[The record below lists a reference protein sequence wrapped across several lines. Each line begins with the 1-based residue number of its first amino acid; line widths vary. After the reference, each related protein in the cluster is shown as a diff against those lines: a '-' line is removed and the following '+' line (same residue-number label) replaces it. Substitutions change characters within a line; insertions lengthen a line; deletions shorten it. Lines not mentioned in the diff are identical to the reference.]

1 MPATSFAGLALVALV
16 GFAVPLVLGFVPA
29 LRLPSVVLEI
39 VVGILIGPS
48 VLHWVTVDQPIAI
61 VSLIGLALLLFLSGL
76 ELDLDRL
83 RGRVLRVTGLAF
95 LLSFGIALVVGY
107 GLGALGLIH
116 APLLVAIILVAT
128 SLGIVIPLLKDA
140 GEVSSDFG
148 QLTIAG
154 ASIADFGAI
163 ILLSLFFSRQ
173 ATGIGAQLVLLGGF
187 ALLAVVVA
195 IALTRTE
202 RSMRLSTVLL
212 RLQDTT
218 AQIRVRGAF
227 VLLVAFAAFAER
239 LGLEVILGTF
249 IAGAILALVDRDQ
262 MMTHGQFRTKL
273 EAVGFGIFIPIFFVT
288 SGIRFDL
295 AALLAHPSTIVL
307 VPVFLVALL
316 VIRGVPA
323 LLYRPL
329 VGGRRTIVA
338 GLLQA
343 TSLPFIVAASQIGL
357 ELGVLSQA
365 TAAALIATGLLSVL
379 VFPLGALLLLRGAQP
394 LPASSQP
401 SAMGHQVQVES

>member
-16 GFAVPLVLGFVPA
+16 GFAVPLLLGFVPA
-29 LRLPSVVLEI
+29 LRLPAVVLEI

-61 VSLIGLALLLFLSGL
+61 VSLLGLALLLFLSGL

-95 LLSFGIALVVGY
+95 LLSFVIALVVGY

-140 GEVSSDFG
+140 GEISSDFG

-187 ALLAVVVA
+187 ALLAIVVT

-329 VGGRRTIVA
+329 VGGRRTLVA

-357 ELGVLSQA
+357 ELGMLSQA

-401 SAMGHQVQVES
+401 SAVGHQVQVES

>member
-1 MPATSFAGLALVALV
+1 MPAASFTGLALVALV

-95 LLSFGIALVVGY
+95 LLSFVIALVIGY

-140 GEVSSDFG
+140 GEISSDFG

-173 ATGIGAQLVLLGGF
+173 GSGIGAQLVLLGGF

-357 ELGVLSQA
+357 ELGVLTQA

-379 VFPLGALLLLRGAQP
+379 IFPLGALSILRPAQP
-394 LPASSQP
+394 LPVSSQP
-401 SAMGHQVQVES
+401 SAMGHQVQAES

>member
-16 GFAVPLVLGFVPA
+16 GFVVPLV
-29 LRLPSVVLEI
+29 
-39 VVGILIGPS
+39 
-48 VLHWVTVDQPIAI
+48 
-61 VSLIGLALLLFLSGL
+61 
-76 ELDLDRL
+76 LDLDRL

-140 GEVSSDFG
+140 GEISSDFG

-173 ATGIGAQLVLLGGF
+173 GSGIGAQLVLLGGF

-212 RLQDTT
+212 RLQ
-218 AQIRVRGAF
+218 G
-227 VLLVAFAAFAER
+227 
-239 LGLEVILGTF
+239 
-249 IAGAILALVDRDQ
+249 
-262 MMTHGQFRTKL
+262 
-273 EAVGFGIFIPIFFVT
+273 
-288 SGIRFDL
+288 
-295 AALLAHPSTIVL
+295 
-307 VPVFLVALL
+307 
-316 VIRGVPA
+316 
-323 LLYRPL
+323 
-329 VGGRRTIVA
+329 
-338 GLLQA
+338 
-343 TSLPFIVAASQIGL
+343 
-357 ELGVLSQA
+357 
-365 TAAALIATGLLSVL
+365 
-379 VFPLGALLLLRGAQP
+379 
-394 LPASSQP
+394 
-401 SAMGHQVQVES
+401 

>member
-1 MPATSFAGLALVALV
+1 MPVTSFAGLALVALV

-29 LRLPSVVLEI
+29 LRLPSVVFEI

-140 GEVSSDFG
+140 GEISSDFG

-187 ALLAVVVA
+187 ALLAIVVT

-323 LLYRPL
+323 VLYRPL
-329 VGGRRTIVA
+329 VGGRRTLVA

-357 ELGVLSQA
+357 ELGVLTKA

>member
-1 MPATSFAGLALVALV
+1 
-16 GFAVPLVLGFVPA
+16 
-29 LRLPSVVLEI
+29 
-39 VVGILIGPS
+39 
-48 VLHWVTVDQPIAI
+48 
-61 VSLIGLALLLFLSGL
+61 
-76 ELDLDRL
+76 
-83 RGRVLRVTGLAF
+83 
-95 LLSFGIALVVGY
+95 VVGY

-140 GEVSSDFG
+140 GEISSDFG
-148 QLTIAG
+148 QLAIAG

-173 ATGIGAQLVLLGGF
+173 GSGIGAQLVLLGGF
-187 ALLAVVVA
+187 ALLAIVVA

-227 VLLVAFAAFAER
+227 VLLVAFAAFAQW

-357 ELGVLSQA
+357 ELGVLTQA

-379 VFPLGALLLLRGAQP
+379 IFPLGALSLLRRAQP
-394 LPASSQP
+394 LAASSQP
-401 SAMGHQVQVES
+401 SAMDHQVQAET

>member
-1 MPATSFAGLALVALV
+1 MPVTSFAGLALVALV

-140 GEVSSDFG
+140 GEISSDFG

-187 ALLAVVVA
+187 ALLAIVVT

-323 LLYRPL
+323 VLYRPL
-329 VGGRRTIVA
+329 VGGRRTLVA

-379 VFPLGALLLLRGAQP
+379 IFPLGALLLLRGAQP

>member
-83 RGRVLRVTGLAF
+83 RVRVLRVAGLAF

-107 GLGALGLIH
+107 GLEVLGLIH

-140 GEVSSDFG
+140 GAISSDFG

-173 ATGIGAQLVLLGGF
+173 ATGIGAQVVLLGGF
-187 ALLAVVVA
+187 ALLAIVVT

-212 RLQDTT
+212 GLQDTT

-295 AALLAHPSTIVL
+295 AALLAHPSTIAL
-307 VPVFLVALL
+307 VPVFPVALL
-316 VIRGVPA
+316 VIRGLPA

-329 VGGRRTIVA
+329 VGGQRRIVA

-343 TSLPFIVAASQIGL
+343 TSLPFIVAASPIGL
-357 ELGVLSQA
+357 ELGVLGTA

-379 VFPLGALLLLRGAQP
+379 IFPLGALSLLRRAQP
-394 LPASSQP
+394 APVSGQP
-401 SAMGHQVQVES
+401 SAMGHQVQ

>member
-1 MPATSFAGLALVALV
+1 LALVALV
-16 GFAVPLVLGFVPA
+16 GFAVPLLLGFVPA
-29 LRLPSVVLEI
+29 LRLPAVVLEI

-61 VSLIGLALLLFLSGL
+61 VSLLGLALLLFLSGL

-95 LLSFGIALVVGY
+95 LLSFVIALVVGY

-140 GEVSSDFG
+140 GEISSDFG

-202 RSMRLSTVLL
+202 RSMQLSSVLL

-295 AALLAHPSTIVL
+295 AALLAHPSTIAL

-357 ELGVLSQA
+357 ELGVLTQA

-379 VFPLGALLLLRGAQP
+379 IFPLGALSILRRAQP
-394 LPASSQP
+394 VPAGSPP
-401 SAMGHQVQVES
+401 SAMGQQVQAES

>member
-140 GEVSSDFG
+140 GEISSDFG
-148 QLTIAG
+148 QLATAG

-195 IALTRTE
+195 IVITRTE

-295 AALLAHPSTIVL
+295 AALLAHPSTIAL

-323 LLYRPL
+323 VLYRPL
-329 VGGRRTIVA
+329 VGGRRTLVA

-357 ELGVLSQA
+357 ELGVLTQA

-379 VFPLGALLLLRGAQP
+379 IFPLGALSLLRRAQ
-394 LPASSQP
+394 LVPAGSQP
-401 SAMGHQVQVES
+401 SAMGQQVQAES

>member
-128 SLGIVIPLLKDA
+128 SLGIVLPLLKDA
-140 GEVSSDFG
+140 GEISSDFG

-187 ALLAVVVA
+187 ALLAIVVA

-202 RSMRLSTVLL
+202 RSMQLSTVLL

-323 LLYRPL
+323 VLYRPL
-329 VGGRRTIVA
+329 VGGRRTLVA

-357 ELGVLSQA
+357 ELGVLTKA

-379 VFPLGALLLLRGAQP
+379 IFPLGALLLLRGAQP

>member
-29 LRLPSVVLEI
+29 LRLPAVVLEI
-39 VVGILIGPS
+39 VGGILIGPS

-140 GEVSSDFG
+140 GEIASDFG
-148 QLTIAG
+148 QLAIAG

-187 ALLAVVVA
+187 ALLAIVVT

-202 RSMRLSTVLL
+202 RSMQLSSVLL

-249 IAGAILALVDRDQ
+249 LAGAILALVDRDQ

-295 AALLAHPSTIVL
+295 AALLAHPSTIAL

-329 VGGRRTIVA
+329 VGGRRTLVA

-357 ELGVLSQA
+357 ELGVLTQA

-379 VFPLGALLLLRGAQP
+379 IFPLGALSILRHAQP
-394 LPASSQP
+394 LPVSNQP
-401 SAMGHQVQVES
+401 SARGHQVQAES